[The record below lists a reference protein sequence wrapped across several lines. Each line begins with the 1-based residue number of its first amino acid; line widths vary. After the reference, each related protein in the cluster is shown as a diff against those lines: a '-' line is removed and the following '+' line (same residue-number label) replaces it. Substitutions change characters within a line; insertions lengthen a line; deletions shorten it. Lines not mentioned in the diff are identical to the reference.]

1 MDLDLNME
9 QVLDV
14 QLECDFAGCIDT
26 LVEKSAEAAK
36 DLRQAVSSIYTH
48 SDIGVYW
55 NPAHEKAAIYV
66 RPELNQ
72 QEADWCLDAMTAKV
86 GSDHVRREPLEQ
98 AELGDWW
105 VKVAYSPTV
114 RTVLNALQFLPNS
127 QKDKIGGRPVASTI
141 ATGLLGA
148 GLGYGGGWLYEKM
161 VPERY
166 REKGKARRMGALIG
180 GLGGATV
187 GAAPG
192 FVNWNDGRDFND
204 PTLWQ
209 GQPGDGWEGGLASHS
224 PHSAKEAEAI
234 EFLLEKNAF
243 QVHPPGISST
253 MGGPSFEEMPL
264 IKTDALGRVIYN
276 TGVGPQ
282 TAARTMGAVYGASRM
297 PDPRS
302 RPGVVTPHQTGLLGL
317 AMGAAGGGI
326 KGYVTGFAVGKGLGL
341 LTGLPAGTQNTFAR
355 TGAAVGV
362 MNTLVPR
369 LFN

>member
-1 MDLDLNME
+1 MDLNME
-9 QVLDV
+9 QILDV

-26 LVEKSAEAAK
+26 LVEKSAGAARE
-36 DLRQAVSSIYTH
+36 LRQAVSDVYTK

-55 NPAHEKAAIYV
+55 NPAWEKAAIYI
-66 RPELNQ
+66 RPEVNQ
-72 QEADWCLDAMTAKV
+72 EEADWCLDAMTAKI

-114 RTVLNALQFLPNS
+114 RTVLNALQFLPS
-127 QKDKIGGRPVASTI
+127 SSDDQIGGRPVASTI
-141 ATGLLGA
+141 ASGLLGA

-161 VPERY
+161 MPKWMQDEDNGGTRK
-166 REKGKARRMGALIG
+166 RFALLG
-180 GLGGATV
+180 GLAGAGLGAT
-187 GAAPG
+187 PG
-192 FVNWNDGRDFND
+192 LVNLHEGRSFND

-209 GQPGDGWEGGLASHS
+209 GQPEDGWEGSLPSL
-224 PHSAKEAEAI
+224 KEAEAVAG
-234 EFLLEKNAF
+234 LLEKNAF
-243 QVHPPGISST
+243 QVHPPGFSST
-253 MGGPSFEEMPL
+253 MGGPSFQEMPL
-264 IKTDALGRVIYN
+264 INTDRLGRVVYN

-282 TAARTMGAVYGASRM
+282 TAAQTMGAVYGANQF

-302 RPGVVTPHQTGLLGL
+302 RPGMVTPHQTGLMGL

-326 KGYVTGFAVGKGLGL
+326 KGYATGYLVGKGLGL
-341 LTGLPAGTQNTFAR
+341 LTGMPAGTQNAISR

-362 MNTLVPR
+362 LNSLAPR

>member
-36 DLRQAVSSIYTH
+36 DLRQAVSSVYTS

-55 NPAHEKAAIYV
+55 NPAYEKAAIHV
-66 RPELNQ
+66 RPEFNQ

-86 GSDHVRREPLEQ
+86 GSDFVRREPLEQ

-105 VKVAYSPTV
+105 VKVAYSPSV
-114 RTVLNALQFLPNS
+114 RKVLNALQFLPS
-127 QKDKIGGRPVASTI
+127 SSKDQIGGRPVASTI
-141 ATGLLGA
+141 ASGLLGA
-148 GLGYGGGWLYEKM
+148 GLGYGGGWLYEKL
-161 VPERY
+161 VPDRW
-166 REKGKARRMGALIG
+166 REEGKARRMGALLG

-187 GAAPG
+187 GATPG
-192 FVNWNDGRDFND
+192 FINWHDGRDFND
-204 PTLWQ
+204 PTLWS
-209 GQPGDGWEGGLASHS
+209 GQPEDGWEGGLAKF
-224 PHSAKEAEAI
+224 KESKAVDE
-234 EFLLEKNAF
+234 LVEKAAF
-243 QVHPPGISST
+243 QVHPSGISGT
-253 MGGPSFEEMPL
+253 MGGPSFQEMPL
-264 IKTDALGRVIYN
+264 INTDKLGRVIYN
-276 TGVGPQ
+276 SGVGPQ
-282 TAARTMGAVYGASRM
+282 TAAQTMGAVYGANQF

-326 KGYVTGFAVGKGLGL
+326 KGYATGFVVGKGLGL
-341 LTGLPAGTQNTFAR
+341 LTGLPAGTQNTISR
-355 TGAAVGV
+355 TGATIGV
-362 MNTLVPR
+362 LNTLVPR